1 MKIFKPLSLIILG
14 GASVAAEMF
23 GMPRSMKTELR
34 LIGGSR
40 QDPPQNW
47 MVPSFNHH
55 IVRRSA
61 DPEKKPDGKRMYI
74 KKYTDKT
81 HKNHEKD
88 LKRIH
93 RNRRH
98 APQDERAIIPRFGEN
113 LIPELDFGA
122 ILERLINFS
131 TPNSRGRLLNLW
143 KRIRGLLIRSEG
155 TSGTTT
161 TSNINTERAD
171 ELTKI
176 LFNQLFKQFDL
187 AGVLRKRADKLR
199 RRMGSGTP
207 ETSSTTET
215 PKTSS
220 TASSSSDD
228 GVRVVSFRRKDGQ
241 PEGMVTD
248 SDKKIAETEKIKV
261 ESVNGPTLSSSTTL
275 PPSSTTTTRYPQISL
290 FQRVKGP
297 IKVAVKIPQKH
308 IKAGAKKRFEP
319 AQGRDDIDM

>member
-1 MKIFKPLSLIILG
+1 
-14 GASVAAEMF
+14 
-23 GMPRSMKTELR
+23 
-34 LIGGSR
+34 
-40 QDPPQNW
+40 
-47 MVPSFNHH
+47 
-55 IVRRSA
+55 
-61 DPEKKPDGKRMYI
+61 
-74 KKYTDKT
+74 
-81 HKNHEKD
+81 
-88 LKRIH
+88 
-93 RNRRH
+93 
-98 APQDERAIIPRFGEN
+98 
-113 LIPELDFGA
+113 
-122 ILERLINFS
+122 
-131 TPNSRGRLLNLW
+131 LNLW

-207 ETSSTTET
+207 ETSSTTEA

-241 PEGMVTD
+241 PEGDTQIQEWLSMVTD

-261 ESVNGPTLSSSTTL
+261 ESVNGPTQSSSTAL